1 MIQPSG
7 TLWVPNVL
15 NCKNCRIVGASVS
28 SSSLRIGGIV
38 GHTNKPG
45 RLTDCYNA
53 GNATIKGKANYGGIV
68 GEMADQAVAI
78 TNCYTVGKIT
88 VDGGSGNL
96 FSAFGKASGTAVI
109 TGCYALDNGDAFAG
123 GSTSGITGG
132 GLLSEA
138 QMKNPASYSGWDF
151 VTVWQAGGGSYPYPT
166 LR

>member
-1 MIQPSG
+1 
-7 TLWVPNVL
+7 
-15 NCKNCRIVGASVS
+15 
-28 SSSLRIGGIV
+28 
-38 GHTNKPG
+38 
-45 RLTDCYNA
+45 
-53 GNATIKGKANYGGIV
+53 
-68 GEMADQAVAI
+68 MADQAVAI

-151 VTVWQAGGGSYPYPT
+151 VTVWQAGPT
-166 LR
+166 PRSVKTNDGFQDAGALFQAPAF